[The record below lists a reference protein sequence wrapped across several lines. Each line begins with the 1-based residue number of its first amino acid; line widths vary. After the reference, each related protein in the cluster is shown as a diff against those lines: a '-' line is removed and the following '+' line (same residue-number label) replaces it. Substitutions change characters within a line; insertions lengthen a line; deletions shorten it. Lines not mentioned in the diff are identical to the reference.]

1 LTFSEIASPQQMHI
15 RGLMLSAVSTT
26 LHQETSPDNQG
37 ATLMLGWEK
46 ISEPPRIN
54 RDTGATARHRDHAG
68 CVPDCEGLMRLFLA
82 WVRSDPTRVEHRGM
96 ARPSAA
102 AVFLGGKLFRR
113 GETIFL
119 IVSNVSLTYRD
130 GLVGRL
136 AQRLARLVY
145 TE

>member
-1 LTFSEIASPQQMHI
+1 VGSGKLGARWGFVSAAASGATVSSSIPSARLEQQEQRWGWREEGLTFSEIASPQQMHI

-82 WVRSDPTRVEHRGM
+82 
-96 ARPSAA
+96 
-102 AVFLGGKLFRR
+102 
-113 GETIFL
+113 
-119 IVSNVSLTYRD
+119 
-130 GLVGRL
+130 
-136 AQRLARLVY
+136 
-145 TE
+145 